1 MAAPVYSAP
10 PRDARIAEINI
21 TPLVDVMLVLLVIFM
36 IAAPAVTRT
45 LPMRLPAS
53 GDPDAVPPPRLTLEV
68 DVSGA
73 YALDGRVLTRDA
85 LLAALRDTARRTPRA
100 IVEIEASKDA
110 DYQAFATALAT
121 ARASGLEN
129 VTLAN

>member
-1 MAAPVYSAP
+1 MAATAYSAP

-36 IAAPAVTRT
+36 IAAPAVTNT
-45 LPMRLPAS
+45 LSMRLPAS
-53 GDPDAVPPPRLTLEV
+53 GRPDAVPPPQLMLEV
-68 DVSGA
+68 DVNGG
-73 YALDGRVLTRDA
+73 YALDGRALTRDA
-85 LLAALRDTARRTPRA
+85 LLATLRDTARRTPQA
-100 IVEIEASKDA
+100 IVRIQAAQDA
-110 DYQAFATALAT
+110 DYQAFASALAA